1 MRFRQLAGTLRRLRR
16 CAAPGNPAAPAPPGG
31 VKLFVPPG
39 HFYSPVV
46 DPSQLASREA
56 ELFREQRPLPGIDL
70 NEAAQCALAEQ
81 MREPYRR
88 LWFPAEKSADAR
100 YFYRNGNFSY
110 ADAVTLACLLQIL
123 RPRTMIEVGSG
134 YSSALTLDIVERCLD
149 WSTSLTFIEPYPDL
163 LNSLTSETD
172 RGRIEIIASPVQAVP
187 PAVFDRLGEGDI
199 LFIDST
205 HVVKSGSDVL
215 HHFDEVLPR
224 LRPGVIIHIHDIFY
238 PFEYPRAWVMEM
250 NLSWNELYY
259 VRAFLT
265 NNPEYEIV
273 FFNDFMRKRHF
284 ELMRDVAPLFLELGG
299 SSLWLRKKAVA

>member
-1 MRFRQLAGTLRRLRR
+1 MTAGTV
-16 CAAPGNPAAPAPPGG
+16 GG
-31 VKLFVPPG
+31 AGSVGLFAPPG

-46 DPSQLASREA
+46 DPSRLAGRAA
-56 ELFREQRPLPGIDL
+56 ELFREERPLPGIDL

-88 LWFPAEKSADAR
+88 LRFSAEKSADAR
-100 YFYRNGNFSY
+100 YFHRNGNFGC

-123 RPRTMIEVGSG
+123 RPRAMIEVGCG
-134 YSSALTLDIVERCLD
+134 YSSALTLDIMERCLD
-149 WSTSLTFIEPYPDL
+149 WQTSLTFIEPFPDL
-163 LNSLTSETD
+163 LNSLISMSD
-172 RGRIEIIASPVQAVP
+172 RNRVEIIASPVQTVP
-187 PAVFDRLGEGDI
+187 LTVFDRLAEGDI

-205 HVVKSGSDVL
+205 HIVKTGSDVL
-215 HHFDEVLPR
+215 YHFHEVLPR

-238 PFEYPRAWVMEM
+238 PFEYPREWVMEM

-273 FFNDFMRKRHF
+273 FFNDFMGKRHV
-284 ELMRDVAPLFLELGG
+284 ELMRDVAPLFLEMGG
-299 SSLWLRKKAVA
+299 SSLWLRKKAVT